1 MKTIRLYGFLGE
13 QFGTHHMRDVADG
26 AEALRAMSATV
37 PGFEE
42 ALIQEQTYGFQIF
55 YDEELTT
62 EHIKNP
68 TNCEVI
74 KIVPVLL
81 AAKDGI
87 SQVLVG
93 VALMVV
99 AYYTFGLG
107 NEAILSWS
115 AAGDSAI
122 AATMTHMGFAIALG
136 GVASLLANSPQS
148 SQGSLGNAADTPTY
162 VFSGPVNTTA
172 QGEAIPVLYGRLR
185 VGSLVASSG
194 IDANSFYKGHGNP
207 SEAGVIYGDGDS
219 IPWSWVVAPVLG
231 V

>member
-81 AAKDGI
+81 AAKGWYITGACGRRVDGCR
-87 SQVLVG
+87 
-93 VALMVV
+93 
-99 AYYTFGLG
+99 
-107 NEAILSWS
+107 
-115 AAGDSAI
+115 
-122 AATMTHMGFAIALG
+122 
-136 GVASLLANSPQS
+136 LLYFRP
-148 SQGSLGNAADTPTY
+148 G
-162 VFSGPVNTTA
+162 
-172 QGEAIPVLYGRLR
+172 
-185 VGSLVASSG
+185 
-194 IDANSFYKGHGNP
+194 
-207 SEAGVIYGDGDS
+207 
-219 IPWSWVVAPVLG
+219 
-231 V
+231 